1 MLRDSVIW
9 FVVLLTASLLQ
20 LAVGSPSDRGEIVS
34 TADGRIRAVRRRND
48 ADFVL
53 GGLFPVHDNDEDGS
67 RCGEVRKERGVER
80 MEAMLYAID
89 RINSDPTLLP
99 YITLGFD
106 IRDTCSSE
114 NVGLDESIDLVIEDS
129 ELDASSCNQDLTS
142 SGNGSAAAIP
152 TSFVIGAA
160 ASAVS
165 VPVATLLRLFQLPQV
180 SYSSSSARLNNRERY
195 TYFFRTV
202 PADDLQARAMID
214 LALRFNWMYVSTI
227 YANDFYGEP
236 GIDEFRKL
244 ANQNGICR
252 DLDEGIDSNFVA
264 ADYNHLA
271 SKLLNSSANVVI
283 LFGSQGIAEQ
293 LFTALRN
300 VSQTQGIVR
309 RFLWI
314 ASDAWARST
323 SVVSQF
329 SESLVGLF
337 GIAPLTIVDNGFHS
351 YFSQLTLNSN
361 KRNPWFKEFYQAVF
375 NCAIN
380 ETCNQ
385 SQPITDHNGYHQ
397 GNFIPLVIDAVYSVA
412 HALNNFLNENCDQPV
427 QWHRNNRTCSGQKRK
442 LDGAALLEYIHRVNF
457 TSPTGNLINFD
468 SNGNVEGRYEIFNY
482 QKVIAG
488 GQENFKFVAVGQW
501 EGMATNR
508 LDLRN
513 MKDLQFGLSTD
524 GPILSA
530 RQSRCSVC
538 GPGKVS
544 RTVEGSCCGT
554 CDRCLAKRFS
564 NESNNNICYECAEY
578 EWGNN
583 PLSGSSACVT
593 LEESYLRYE
602 NPWSIV
608 LIISA
613 IIGLIGVA
621 FVSFVL
627 GIFWNTAIVKSSGR
641 EQMIILLFG
650 ISLCFLLT
658 FLFVSKPSTGVCVF
672 QRAGLWLSFS
682 VILGALL
689 IKLVRITRIF
699 LRGQV
704 STRPKFTG
712 PGWQVLFTILVIAGQ
727 FVLVIIALGV
737 VYPVPTREVVLNP
750 DNSMD
755 TPTLIL
761 TCIPPQSAA
770 YITLVIILVLYDTI
784 LIIACNALAI
794 LTIRFPANFNESK
807 YIAFST
813 FALGLIWLVFIP
825 TYFSTDNEL
834 RTAVISSAL
843 NLSAFA
849 VLLCIFGPRLFI
861 VIFLPNLNTV
871 ENSTHNKKQTVLST
885 EWNNNNCQNS
895 VYTTECQSKRPI
907 VVCSANYILQVFGTC
922 MFILYCSFKL
932 VCM

>member
-1 MLRDSVIW
+1 MAAKPCIVLLDIW
-9 FVVLLTASLLQ
+9 FVFLFLLSIASLQ
-20 LAVGSPSDRGEIVS
+20 LAVCRTVEEIVT
-34 TADGRIRAVRRRND
+34 TAGGRIRALRQRND
-48 ADFVL
+48 SDFVL
-53 GGLFPVHDNDEDGS
+53 GGLFPVHDNDGGGS
-67 RCGEVRKERGVER
+67 RCGPVRKERGVER

-89 RINSDPTLLP
+89 RINNDPTLLP
-99 YITLGFD
+99 NVTLGFD
-106 IRDTCSSE
+106 IRDTCNSE
-114 NVGLDESIDLVIEDS
+114 NIGLDESIDLVIEDS
-129 ELDASSCNQDLTS
+129 ELDASSCNQISMS
-142 SGNGSAAAIP
+142 SENDSATATIP

-180 SYSSSSARLNNRERY
+180 SYSSSSARLNNREIY

-283 LFGSQGIAEQ
+283 LFASQGIAAQ
-293 LFTALRN
+293 IFTALRN
-300 VSQTQGIVR
+300 VSLKQGINR
-309 RFLWI
+309 KFLWI

-323 SVVSQF
+323 SVVSKF

-337 GIAPLTIVDNGFHS
+337 GMAPLTTIDNGFHS
-351 YFSQLTLNSN
+351 YFSQLTLDSN
-361 KRNPWFKEFYQAVF
+361 KRNPWFEEFYQAVF
-375 NCAIN
+375 NCRVN

-385 SQPITDHNGYHQ
+385 SQPITDRVDYRQ

-412 HALNNFLNENCDQPV
+412 HALNSYLSDNCDQPV
-427 QWHRNNRTCSGQKRK
+427 LWYRNNRTCSGQKRK
-442 LDGAALLEYIHRVNF
+442 LDGATLLEYIHRVNF

-468 SNGNVEGRYEIFNY
+468 SNGNVEGRYEILNY
-482 QKVIAG
+482 QKRTTAG
-488 GQENFKFVAVGQW
+488 GQVDYQFVPVGQW

-508 LDLRN
+508 LNLTN
-513 MKDLQFGLSTD
+513 NDLQFGLSAD
-524 GPILSA
+524 GSVLSA
-530 RQSRCSVC
+530 RQSQCSAC

-554 CDRCLAKRFS
+554 CDSCRSNSFS
-564 NESNNNICYECAEY
+564 NESDNNKCFTCAEY

-583 PLSGSSACVT
+583 PLNGSNACVA

-613 IIGLIGVA
+613 IIGLIGVV
-621 FVSFVL
+621 FVAVVL

-641 EQMIILLFG
+641 EQMIILLIG

-658 FLFVSKPSTGVCVF
+658 FLFVSKPSTGICVF

-689 IKLVRITRIF
+689 VKLVRITRIF
-699 LRGQV
+699 LHGQV

-712 PGWQVLFTILVIAGQ
+712 PGWQILFTILVVAGQ

-737 VYPVPTREVVLNP
+737 VHPIPNREVVLNP
-750 DNSMD
+750 DNSVD

-761 TCIPPQSAA
+761 TCIPPHSAA
-770 YITLVIILVLYDTI
+770 YITLVIILALYDTL
-784 LIIACNALAI
+784 LIMACNALAI

-813 FALGLIWLVFIP
+813 FALGLIWIAFIP

-849 VLLCIFGPRLFI
+849 VLLCIFGPRVFI
-861 VIFLPNLNTV
+861 VIFLPDLNTA
-871 ENSTHNKKQTVLST
+871 ESKKKPTILSSDWNSNFNRNSPRLS
-885 EWNNNNCQNS
+885 E
-895 VYTTECQSKRPI
+895 
-907 VVCSANYILQVFGTC
+907 
-922 MFILYCSFKL
+922 FIKIP
-932 VCM
+932 

>member
-1 MLRDSVIW
+1 MAARLRII
-9 FVVLLTASLLQ
+9 VLLDMFVFLFLLSITSLQ
-20 LAVGSPSDRGEIVS
+20 LAVGRTDDRGEVVT
-34 TADGRIRAVRRRND
+34 TAGGRIRALRQRND
-48 ADFVL
+48 SDFVL
-53 GGLFPVHDNDEDGS
+53 GGLFPVHDNDGGGS
-67 RCGEVRKERGVER
+67 RCGPVRKERGVER

-89 RINSDPTLLP
+89 RINNDPTLLP
-99 YITLGFD
+99 NVTLGFD
-106 IRDTCSSE
+106 IRDTCNSE
-114 NVGLDESIDLVIEDS
+114 NIGLDESIDLVIEDS
-129 ELDASSCNQDLTS
+129 ELDASSCNQISMS
-142 SGNGSAAAIP
+142 SENDSATATIP

-271 SKLLNSSANVVI
+271 SKLLNSSANVVV
-283 LFGSQGIAEQ
+283 LFASQGIAEQ
-293 LFTALRN
+293 IFTALRN
-300 VSQTQGIVR
+300 VSLMQGINR
-309 RFLWI
+309 KFLWI

-323 SVVSQF
+323 SVVSKF

-337 GIAPLTIVDNGFHS
+337 GMAPLTTIDNGFHS
-351 YFSQLTLNSN
+351 YFSQLTLDSN
-361 KRNPWFKEFYQAVF
+361 KRNPWFEEFYQAVF
-375 NCAIN
+375 NCTVT

-385 SQPITDHNGYHQ
+385 SQPITDRVDYRQ

-412 HALNNFLNENCDQPV
+412 HALNSYLSDNCDQPV
-427 QWHRNNRTCSGQKRK
+427 LWYRNNRTCSGQKRK
-442 LDGAALLEYIHRVNF
+442 LDGATLLEYIHRVNF

-468 SNGNVEGRYEIFNY
+468 SNGNVEGCYEILNY
-482 QKVIAG
+482 QKRTTAS
-488 GQENFKFVAVGQW
+488 GQVDYQFVSVGQW

-508 LDLRN
+508 LNLTN
-513 MKDLQFGLSTD
+513 NDLQFGLSAD
-524 GPILSA
+524 GSVLSA
-530 RQSRCSVC
+530 RQSQCSAC

-554 CDRCLAKRFS
+554 CDSCRSNKFS
-564 NESNNNICYECAEY
+564 NGSHFNSICFTCAKY

-583 PLSGSSACVT
+583 PLNGSNACVA

-613 IIGLIGVA
+613 IIGLIGVV
-621 FVSFVL
+621 FVAVVL

-641 EQMIILLFG
+641 EQMIILLIG

-658 FLFVSKPSTGVCVF
+658 FLFVSKPSTGICVF

-689 IKLVRITRIF
+689 VKLVRITRIF

-712 PGWQVLFTILVIAGQ
+712 PGWQILFTILVVAGQ

-737 VYPVPTREVVLNP
+737 VHPVPNREVELNP
-750 DNSMD
+750 DNSVD

-761 TCIPPQSAA
+761 TCIPPHSAA
-770 YITLVIILVLYDTI
+770 YITLVIILALYDTL

-813 FALGLIWLVFIP
+813 FALGLIWIAFIP

-849 VLLCIFGPRLFI
+849 VLLCIFGPRVFI
-861 VIFLPNLNTV
+861 VIFLPDLNTA
-871 ENSTHNKKQTVLST
+871 ESKKKPTILSADWNSNF
-885 EWNNNNCQNS
+885 NRNS
-895 VYTTECQSKRPI
+895 VNAFENP
-907 VVCSANYILQVFGTC
+907 
-922 MFILYCSFKL
+922 KL
-932 VCM
+932 SEFNKIP

>member
-1 MLRDSVIW
+1 
-9 FVVLLTASLLQ
+9 
-20 LAVGSPSDRGEIVS
+20 
-34 TADGRIRAVRRRND
+34 
-48 ADFVL
+48 
-53 GGLFPVHDNDEDGS
+53 
-67 RCGEVRKERGVER
+67 
-80 MEAMLYAID
+80 
-89 RINSDPTLLP
+89 
-99 YITLGFD
+99 
-106 IRDTCSSE
+106 
-114 NVGLDESIDLVIEDS
+114 
-129 ELDASSCNQDLTS
+129 
-142 SGNGSAAAIP
+142 
-152 TSFVIGAA
+152 
-160 ASAVS
+160 
-165 VPVATLLRLFQLPQV
+165 
-180 SYSSSSARLNNRERY
+180 
-195 TYFFRTV
+195 
-202 PADDLQARAMID
+202 MID

-283 LFGSQGIAEQ
+283 LFASQGIAEQ
-293 LFTALRN
+293 IFTALRN
-300 VSQTQGIVR
+300 VSLKQGINR
-309 RFLWI
+309 KFLWI

-323 SVVSQF
+323 SVVSKF

-337 GIAPLTIVDNGFHS
+337 GMAPLTTTDNGFHS
-351 YFSQLTLNSN
+351 YFSQLTLDSN
-361 KRNPWFKEFYQAVF
+361 NRNPWFEEFYQAVF
-375 NCAIN
+375 NCRVN

-385 SQPITDHNGYHQ
+385 SQPITDHVDYRQ

-412 HALNNFLNENCDQPV
+412 HALNSYLSDNCDQPV
-427 QWHRNNRTCSGQKRK
+427 LWYRNNRTCSGQKRK
-442 LDGAALLEYIHRVNF
+442 LDGATLLEYIHRVNF

-468 SNGNVEGRYEIFNY
+468 SNGNVEGRYEILNY
-482 QKVIAG
+482 QKRTTAS
-488 GQENFKFVAVGQW
+488 GQVDYQFVPVGQW

-508 LDLRN
+508 LNLTN
-513 MKDLQFGLSTD
+513 NDLQFGLSAD
-524 GPILSA
+524 GSVLSA
-530 RQSRCSVC
+530 RQSQCSAC

-554 CDRCLAKRFS
+554 CDSCRSKSFS
-564 NESNNNICYECAEY
+564 NESDNNKCFTCAKY

-583 PLSGSSACVT
+583 PLNGSNACVA

-613 IIGLIGVA
+613 IIGLIGVV
-621 FVSFVL
+621 FVAVVL

-641 EQMIILLFG
+641 EQMIILLIG

-658 FLFVSKPSTGVCVF
+658 FLFVSKPSTGICVF

-689 IKLVRITRIF
+689 VKLVRITRIF

-712 PGWQVLFTILVIAGQ
+712 PGWQILFTILVVAGQ
-727 FVLVIIALGV
+727 FVLVIIALGIV
-737 VYPVPTREVVLNP
+737 QPIPNREVVLNP
-750 DNSMD
+750 NNSVD

-761 TCIPPQSAA
+761 TCIPPHSAA
-770 YITLVIILVLYDTI
+770 YITLVIILVLYDTL
-784 LIIACNALAI
+784 LIMACNALAI

-813 FALGLIWLVFIP
+813 FALGLIWLAFIP

-849 VLLCIFGPRLFI
+849 VLLCIFGPRVFI
-861 VIFLPNLNTV
+861 VIFRPDLNTA
-871 ENSTHNKKQTVLST
+871 EYSTHNKKQTVLST
-885 EWNNNNCQNS
+885 EWNNNFCRNS
-895 VYTTECQSKRPI
+895 VY
-907 VVCSANYILQVFGTC
+907 VFD
-922 MFILYCSFKL
+922 SPSEW
-932 VCM
+932 

>member
-1 MLRDSVIW
+1 MAANSRVLVGVIW
-9 FVVLLTASLLQ
+9 FLVLLQASLGLQ
-20 LAVGSPSDRGEIVS
+20 LADRRGEILS
-34 TADGRIRAVRRRND
+34 ASGRIRAVRRRND

-53 GGLFPVHDNDEDGS
+53 GGLFPVHDNDGGGS
-67 RCGEVRKERGVER
+67 RCGPVRKERGVER

-89 RINSDPTLLP
+89 RINNDPTPTLLP
-99 YITLGFD
+99 NITLGFD
-106 IRDTCSSE
+106 IRDTCNSE
-114 NVGLDESIDLVIEDS
+114 NIGLDESIDLVIEDS
-129 ELDASSCNQDLTS
+129 ELDASSCNQISTEF
-142 SGNGSAAAIP
+142 SGSGSATAAIP

-180 SYSSSSARLNNRERY
+180 SYASSSARLNNRERY

-283 LFGSQGIAEQ
+283 LFASQGIAEQ
-293 LFTALRN
+293 IFTALRN
-300 VSQTQGIVR
+300 VSLKQGINR
-309 RFLWI
+309 KFLWI

-323 SVVSQF
+323 SVVSKF

-337 GIAPLTIVDNGFHS
+337 GMAPLTTTDNGFHS
-351 YFSQLTLNSN
+351 YFSQLTLDSN
-361 KRNPWFKEFYQAVF
+361 KRNPWFEEFYQAVF
-375 NCAIN
+375 NCRVN

-385 SQPITDHNGYHQ
+385 SQPITDHVGYRQ

-412 HALNNFLNENCDQPV
+412 HALNSYLSDNCDQPV
-427 QWHRNNRTCSGQKRK
+427 LWYRNNRTCSGQNRK
-442 LDGAALLEYIHRVNF
+442 LDGATLLEYIHRVNF

-468 SNGNVEGRYEIFNY
+468 SNGNVEGRYEILNY
-482 QKVIAG
+482 QKRTTAG
-488 GQENFKFVAVGQW
+488 GQVDYQFVPVGQW
-501 EGMATNR
+501 EGMAINR
-508 LDLRN
+508 LNLTN
-513 MKDLQFGLSTD
+513 NDLQFGLSAD
-524 GPILSA
+524 GSVLSA
-530 RQSRCSVC
+530 RQSQCSTC

-554 CDRCLAKRFS
+554 CDSCRSNSFS
-564 NESNNNICYECAEY
+564 NESDNNKCFTCAKY

-583 PLSGSSACVT
+583 PLNGSNACVA

-613 IIGLIGVA
+613 IIGLIGVV
-621 FVSFVL
+621 FVAVVL

-641 EQMIILLFG
+641 EQMIVLLIG

-658 FLFVSKPSTGVCVF
+658 FLFVSKPSTGICVF

-682 VILGALL
+682 VILGSLL
-689 IKLVRITRIF
+689 VKLVRITRIF

-712 PGWQVLFTILVIAGQ
+712 PGWQILFTILVVAGQ
-727 FVLVIIALGV
+727 FVLVIIALGIV
-737 VYPVPTREVVLNP
+737 HPVPNREVVLNS
-750 DNSMD
+750 DNSVD

-761 TCIPPQSAA
+761 TCIPPHSAA
-770 YITLVIILVLYDTI
+770 YITLVIILVLYDTL
-784 LIIACNALAI
+784 LIMACNALAI

-813 FALGLIWLVFIP
+813 FALGLIWLAFIP
-825 TYFSTDNEL
+825 TYFSTENEL

-849 VLLCIFGPRLFI
+849 VLLCIFGPRVFI
-861 VIFLPNLNTV
+861 VIFLPDLNTA
-871 ENSTHNKKQTVLST
+871 EYSTHNKKQTALST
-885 EWNNNNCQNS
+885 EWNNNFCRNS
-895 VYTTECQSKRPI
+895 VY
-907 VVCSANYILQVFGTC
+907 VFD
-922 MFILYCSFKL
+922 SPSEW
-932 VCM
+932 

>member
-1 MLRDSVIW
+1 MAAKPCGIVLLDIW
-9 FVVLLTASLLQ
+9 FVFLFLLSIASLQ
-20 LAVGSPSDRGEIVS
+20 LAVCRTVDRVT
-34 TADGRIRAVRRRND
+34 TAGGRIRALMQRND

-53 GGLFPVHDNDEDGS
+53 GGLFPVHDNDDGGS
-67 RCGEVRKERGVER
+67 RCGPVRKERGAER

-99 YITLGFD
+99 NITFGFD
-106 IRDTCSSE
+106 IRDTCNSE
-114 NVGLDESIDLVIEDS
+114 NIGLDESIDLVFEDS
-129 ELDASSCNQDLTS
+129 ELDASSCDQNS
-142 SGNGSAAAIP
+142 MSGGNESATAAIP

-165 VPVATLLRLFQLPQV
+165 VPVATLLRLFHLPQV
-180 SYSSSSARLNNRERY
+180 SYASSSAKLNNRERY

-252 DLDEGIDSNFVA
+252 DLDEGIDSNFVT

-283 LFGSQGIAEQ
+283 LFASHGIAEQ
-293 LFTALRN
+293 IFTALRN
-300 VSQTQGIVR
+300 VSLKQGINR
-309 RFLWI
+309 QFLWI
-314 ASDAWARST
+314 ASDAWARSI
-323 SVVSQF
+323 SVVSKF

-337 GIAPLTIVDNGFHS
+337 GMAPLTTTDNGFHS
-351 YFSQLTLNSN
+351 YFSQLTLDSN
-361 KRNPWFKEFYQAVF
+361 KRNPWFEEFYQAVF
-375 NCAIN
+375 NCRVN

-385 SQPITDHNGYHQ
+385 SQPITDHVDYHQ

-412 HALNNFLNENCDQPV
+412 HALNSYLSDNCDQPV
-427 QWHRNNRTCSGQKRK
+427 LWYRNNRTCSGQNRK
-442 LDGAALLEYIHRVNF
+442 LDGATLLEYIHRVNF

-468 SNGNVEGRYEIFNY
+468 SNGNVEGRYEILNY
-482 QKVIAG
+482 QKRTTAG
-488 GQENFKFVAVGQW
+488 GQVDYQFVSIGHW

-508 LDLRN
+508 LNLTN
-513 MKDLQFGLSTD
+513 SNLQFGLSAD
-524 GPILSA
+524 GSVLSA
-530 RQSRCSVC
+530 RQSQCSTC

-554 CDRCLAKRFS
+554 CDSCRSNSFS
-564 NESNNNICYECAEY
+564 NESDNNKCFTCAKY

-583 PLSGSSACVT
+583 PLNGSNACVA

-613 IIGLIGVA
+613 IIGLIGVV
-621 FVSFVL
+621 FVAVVL

-641 EQMIILLFG
+641 EQMIVLLIG

-658 FLFVSKPSTGVCVF
+658 FLFVSKPSTGICVF

-682 VILGALL
+682 VILGSLL
-689 IKLVRITRIF
+689 VKLVRITRIF

-712 PGWQVLFTILVIAGQ
+712 PGWQILFTILVVAGQ

-737 VYPVPTREVVLNP
+737 VHPVPNREVVLNS
-750 DNSMD
+750 DNSVD

-761 TCIPPQSAA
+761 TCIPPHSAA
-770 YITLVIILVLYDTI
+770 YITLVIILVLYDTL
-784 LIIACNALAI
+784 LIMACNALAI

-813 FALGLIWLVFIP
+813 FALGLIWLAFIP
-825 TYFSTDNEL
+825 TFFSTENEL

-849 VLLCIFGPRLFI
+849 VLLCIFGPRVFI
-861 VIFLPNLNTV
+861 VIFLPDLNTA
-871 ENSTHNKKQTVLST
+871 EYSTHNKKQTILST
-885 EWNNNNCQNS
+885 EWNNNFCRNS
-895 VYTTECQSKRPI
+895 VY
-907 VVCSANYILQVFGTC
+907 VFD
-922 MFILYCSFKL
+922 SPSEW
-932 VCM
+932 